1 MNLMRSWDRPIPL
14 LCRAS
19 VKAESHGL
27 WVSKI
32 TAASKR
38 IDTNVS
44 SVAILLPRR
53 SPYCSPN
60 PPLLIGSEGRIR
72 GAQISNRAE
81 LRKFPSTT
89 SNLLFGN
96 LQHRVDENSWVP
108 VHGVRRGRIK
118 LLAGS
123 PGSIKGWTIHVP
135 IPVGRCGLDSVFCL
149 QHDSDFNPPFRSS
162 LYLL

>member
-1 MNLMRSWDRPIPL
+1 MVRSLLIDAAGVVFHAPVDRNTTPSSRKRMLHDIFLIARPPL

-81 LRKFPSTT
+81 LRKFP
-89 SNLLFGN
+89 FDDK
-96 LQHRVDENSWVP
+96 QPAIR
-108 VHGVRRGRIK
+108 
-118 LLAGS
+118 
-123 PGSIKGWTIHVP
+123 
-135 IPVGRCGLDSVFCL
+135 
-149 QHDSDFNPPFRSS
+149 
-162 LYLL
+162 

>member
-1 MNLMRSWDRPIPL
+1 MWFRGVILEKANSPHRITARRGGGVIKKMARSLLIDPAGVVFLVRSIGTPPCPRKKRMLRSIFLIARPPL
-14 LCRAS
+14 LCRDS

-27 WVSKI
+27 RFSKAKI

-72 GAQISNRAE
+72 DAANFES
-81 LRKFPSTT
+81 
-89 SNLLFGN
+89 
-96 LQHRVDENSWVP
+96 
-108 VHGVRRGRIK
+108 
-118 LLAGS
+118 
-123 PGSIKGWTIHVP
+123 
-135 IPVGRCGLDSVFCL
+135 C
-149 QHDSDFNPPFRSS
+149 
-162 LYLL
+162 